1 MTDSRLAGILPTTS
15 SLSFANFWDHT
26 QARFGW
32 KRMRH
37 IVQPGLYALGSPNP
51 DSPVFVT
58 ANYTLSFDALRSA
71 LPGWDAFILVLDTK
85 GVNVWCAAGEH
96 TFGTAE
102 LVSRIAAVGLGA
114 IVRHRRLILPQL
126 GGPGVAA
133 FEVKRRSGFS
143 IEFGPVR
150 ASDLPLYMQNHRAT
164 PEMRQVHFTLA
175 DRLVLIPIELVH
187 TLLPTFAAAVLL
199 FWLHGGLA
207 ALSLVAA
214 VLAGTVLF
222 PILLP
227 WIPGKEFSPKGYWLG
242 LAVTLPFAFTLAAPL
257 DGLNWIN
264 IMRGLAYLLVMPV
277 LSAYLALNFTG
288 STTFTSRSGVKQEI
302 FSYIPLMAWMG
313 GAGLVL
319 GILSSIPVFWRL

>member
-102 LVSRIAAVGLGA
+102 LVSRIVDRARIRGIGPESDVLDCA
-114 IVRHRRLILPQL
+114 I
-126 GGPGVAA
+126 
-133 FEVKRRSGFS
+133 F
-143 IEFGPVR
+143 
-150 ASDLPLYMQNHRAT
+150 
-164 PEMRQVHFTLA
+164 
-175 DRLVLIPIELVH
+175 
-187 TLLPTFAAAVLL
+187 
-199 FWLHGGLA
+199 
-207 ALSLVAA
+207 
-214 VLAGTVLF
+214 
-222 PILLP
+222 
-227 WIPGKEFSPKGYWLG
+227 
-242 LAVTLPFAFTLAAPL
+242 
-257 DGLNWIN
+257 
-264 IMRGLAYLLVMPV
+264 MRGVFAR
-277 LSAYLALNFTG
+277 FG
-288 STTFTSRSGVKQEI
+288 HRSR
-302 FSYIPLMAWMG
+302 
-313 GAGLVL
+313 
-319 GILSSIPVFWRL
+319 RD